1 MITTT
6 GNEVANHSITDYLGI
21 VHGIVVRNPSF
32 GQGILGGISSL
43 FTGVNIPL
51 TTYCAELRKE
61 ALQLMEEN
69 AEQLGAH
76 AVIGLR
82 FDSSHVGIQSAALVA
97 YGTAVSLV
105 RHAD

>member
-1 MITTT
+1 
-6 GNEVANHSITDYLGI
+6 
-21 VHGIVVRNPSF
+21 
-32 GQGILGGISSL
+32 
-43 FTGVNIPL
+43 
-51 TTYCAELRKE
+51 LRKE